1 MTDYIES
8 LQWRYAT
15 KKYDADR
22 KVSDEDLETL
32 KEAVRLSVSSM
43 GLQPYKV
50 ILVENPEVREK
61 LRAASNNQASITE
74 ASHVFVFANETNV
87 GHSHIEKYLDNI
99 SRTREVTRES
109 LNPFSKS
116 MHNFIE
122 SQTEDFKNFWTSK
135 QAYLAMSSLINAAAV
150 LHIDATPMEGFNR
163 PAVNEVLGLSELGL
177 SAAVIAT
184 IGYRHKD
191 DSFQHFKKVRK
202 SKEELF
208 ITI

>member
-15 KKYDADR
+15 KKYDPDK
-22 KVSDEDLETL
+22 KVSDQDLETL

-50 ILVENPEVREK
+50 LIVENPEVRRL
-61 LRAASNNQASITE
+61 LREASNNQAAITE

-87 GHSHIEKYLDNI
+87 GHSHIENYLDNI
-99 SRTREVTRES
+99 IRTREVSRES
-109 LNPFSKS
+109 LAPFSNS
-116 MHNFIE
+116 MHSFIE
-122 SQTEDFKNFWTSK
+122 SQTEDSKNFWTSK

-163 PAVNEVLGLSELGL
+163 AAVNEVLGLDKIGL

-191 DSFQHFKKVRK
+191 DRFQHLKKVRK
-202 SKEELF
+202 SKDELF